1 MDGGGC
7 YEDIAILYRSNAQSR
22 ALEEAFLR
30 ASIPYRIYG
39 GLRFYDRLE
48 IKNAVSYLRVIF
60 NNSDN
65 PAFERSISNPTRG
78 VGAKTLEKI
87 RTKSTE
93 DNLSYLK
100 AAATLILSL
109 IHISEP
115 TRPY

>member
-1 MDGGGC
+1 MQL
-7 YEDIAILYRSNAQSR
+7 AA
-22 ALEEAFLR
+22 
-30 ASIPYRIYG
+30 
-39 GLRFYDRLE
+39 
-48 IKNAVSYLRVIF
+48 LRVIF

-100 AAATLILSL
+100 AAQ
-109 IHISEP
+109 
-115 TRPY
+115 R